1 MRILGLAGLLLGLAI
16 IGYVVVA
23 YLNEATRVQATL
35 DGGTRAAGEAPRQS
49 PRDLSRRGLEQRLS
63 PILDGA
69 KERAEQANRA
79 ADEN

>member
-16 IGYVVVA
+16 LGYVVVA
-23 YLNEATRVQATL
+23 YLNEATRVRATL
-35 DGGTRAAGEAPRQS
+35 DGGTRAAGEVPTQS
-49 PRDLSRRGLEQRLS
+49 SKDLSRRGLEQRLS

-79 ADEN
+79 TDE

>member
-35 DGGTRAAGEAPRQS
+35 DGGTRSVGEASTQP